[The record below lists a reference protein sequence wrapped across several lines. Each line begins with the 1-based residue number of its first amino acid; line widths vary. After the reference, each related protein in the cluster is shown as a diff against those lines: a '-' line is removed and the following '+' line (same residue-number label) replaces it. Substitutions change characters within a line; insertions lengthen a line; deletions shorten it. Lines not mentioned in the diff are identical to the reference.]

1 MANKTISMGEAIE
14 ALSDKMKQEGG
25 NFSARLDEIVER
37 YSILLDLEVL
47 PDFSPEELTILG
59 EVICGS
65 VIDRRKVRGLHLD
78 VLDAASGAQEARDA
92 LSAKV
97 EEMTAGQRLKLI
109 ETLGQ

>member
-37 YSILLDLEVL
+37 YGVLLDLEVL

-59 EVICGS
+59 EAICGS
-65 VIDRRKVRGLHLD
+65 AIDRRKVRGLHLD
-78 VLDAASGAQEARDA
+78 VLDVATGTIAEREE
-92 LSAKV
+92 LSRKV
-97 EEMTAGQRLKLI
+97 EEMGAGARLALI
-109 ETLGQ
+109 ERLGQ